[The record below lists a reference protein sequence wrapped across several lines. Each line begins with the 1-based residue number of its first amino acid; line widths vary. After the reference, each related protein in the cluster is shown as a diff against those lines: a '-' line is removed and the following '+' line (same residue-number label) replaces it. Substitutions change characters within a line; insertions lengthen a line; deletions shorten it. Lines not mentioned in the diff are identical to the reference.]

1 MVPDPS
7 PSPDA
12 LRRELAERLPA
23 GLARLRRSLP
33 AGAEARIIDYLVELA
48 RWNRAYNLTAVTEP
62 AELVERHVL
71 DSLSIRPHL
80 RGRCILD
87 AGTGPG
93 LPGAILAIAEPER
106 RFVLLDSAGKKIRFL
121 RHVARTLALDNV
133 EPVQARLESWQPE
146 TPPDEI
152 VARALAPLPRL
163 VQWLSPWLDRGA
175 RLLAM
180 KGPAG
185 RDEAA
190 ALPGA
195 YAVNI
200 ETVGWQ
206 GADAERLLVDVRCRG
221 RPDAPG
227 RGTSE

>member
-1 MVPDPS
+1 MAPNPS

-23 GLARLRRSLP
+23 GLARLGQSLP

-93 LPGAILAIAEPER
+93 LPGAILAIAEPGR

-146 TPPDEI
+146 NPPDEI

-163 VQWLSPWLDRGA
+163 VQWVSPWLDRGA

-185 RDEAA
+185 RDEAV
-190 ALPGA
+190 ALPAGYSVA
-195 YAVNI
+195 I
-200 ETVGWQ
+200 EPVAWP
-206 GADAERLLVDVRCRG
+206 DAEAERFVIEVRRDG
-221 RPDAPG
+221 RDSAPA
-227 RGTSE
+227 